1 MRKGKIE
8 TAVHIFNCEVHAEFD
23 ATVLDDGT
31 LILEYHEPIVIP
43 PGKFKIAVM
52 RDMR

>member
-1 MRKGKIE
+1 MRKGKVD
-8 TAVHIFNCEVHAEFD
+8 TAVHIFNCKIYAEFE
-23 ATVLDDGT
+23 ATLLDDGT
-31 LILEYHEPIVIP
+31 LILEYFEPIVIP